1 MPETKK
7 NPADKPQQKQPGR
20 GSDQPGH
27 KSGSQKQP
35 GQSGQRDK
43 DERR

>member
-20 GSDQPGH
+20 GSDQNKP
-27 KSGSQKQP
+27 GSQKQP
-35 GQSGQRDK
+35 GQSGNRDK
-43 DERR
+43 DDRR